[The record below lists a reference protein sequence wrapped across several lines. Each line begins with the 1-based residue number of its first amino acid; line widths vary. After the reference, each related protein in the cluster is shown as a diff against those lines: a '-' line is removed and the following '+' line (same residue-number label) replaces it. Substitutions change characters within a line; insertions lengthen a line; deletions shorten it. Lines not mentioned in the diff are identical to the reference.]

1 MDNYVSE
8 EYWKVIL
15 LYSWFFFS
23 PSVFKNFLDKHVI
36 FILRKKI
43 IEKHY
48 LKKYLYWWEKIEK
61 VTLQSYCW
69 ETRKPQ

>member
-1 MDNYVSE
+1 MSG

-15 LYSWFFFS
+15 LYSLFFFF

-36 FILRKKI
+36 FILRKKNNR
-43 IEKHY
+43 KTL

-61 VTLQSYCW
+61 VTLQSYS
-69 ETRKPQ
+69 